1 VERHAHLQNLF
12 ITYGYN
18 SWENVALVCTCSTT
32 MFMLSNSLHFYKQFL
47 QGVPHGPGLDKNEL
61 LLRRAQGPS
70 DPTRLM
76 TLSQITHM
84 GHLS

>member
-1 VERHAHLQNLF
+1 
-12 ITYGYN
+12 
-18 SWENVALVCTCSTT
+18 